1 MHMCFHAQS
10 AWKILNGIYLQSG
23 DVGGHGGD
31 VAASVPL
38 EIGFCVL
45 HFLSTLSDYFLT
57 GETDKNISKGK
68 SWAILNN
75 L

>member
-1 MHMCFHAQS
+1 MTNSRCICAFMTQS
-10 AWKILNGIYLQSG
+10 ARKILNGIYLQSG

-45 HFLSTLSDYFLT
+45 HFLSTLSDFFFT
-57 GETDKNISKGK
+57 VETDTNISKGK
-68 SWAILNN
+68 S
-75 L
+75 

>member
-1 MHMCFHAQS
+1 MHMCFHAQR
-10 AWKILNGIYLQSG
+10 AQKILNGIYLQGG

-45 HFLSTLSDYFLT
+45 RFLSILSDFLSREKLT
-57 GETDKNISKGK
+57 KI
-68 SWAILNN
+68 
-75 L
+75 